1 MYRLSFF
8 VGLHNLAVLNFK
20 LCVTFDSVVPFM
32 KCVLCVLKNA
42 HCKEPSKAD
51 VRFLKATIFVYLS
64 YNYARAYT
72 CATIR
77 MHMTFVRIRTG
88 AYMATGNIAC
98 L

>member
-1 MYRLSFF
+1 
-8 VGLHNLAVLNFK
+8 
-20 LCVTFDSVVPFM
+20 M

-64 YNYARAYT
+64 YNYARAST

-77 MHMTFVRIRTG
+77 MHLTFVRIRTD
-88 AYMATGNIAC
+88 AYTATGNIAC
-98 L
+98 LRSLTARQKEGISYSCLINFQRKVVTE